1 METIASL
8 IREFPFGSFL
18 IIAGTLI
25 GISGIAHALI
35 NRNKPVCECECCE
48 VEDDEEECEDD
59 KDDGEP

>member
-25 GISGIAHALI
+25 GISGIVHAII
-35 NRNKPVCECECCE
+35 NRNKPTCECECCE
-48 VEDDEEECEDD
+48 VEDDEDEDE
-59 KDDGEP
+59 DDGEP